1 MSILITGG
9 IGSYFTLSV
18 PCIHTELHL
27 MGVLDARCHSEHGA
41 VAPSGVPPRGPSP
54 APALLA
60 GNITS
65 SPRKPRCCPAPSTNA
80 RSQAGEGVQLRP
92 KALNIFCLSAKSL
105 SHGSL
110 SFFVRQPMAGEEKP
124 GMLRASHRS
133 PKIHSSPQPHGHQAP
148 MAQAAS
154 ASSQHQAHWRWH
166 LAPTQGSQGA
176 PPQEGTLF
184 APSPPPRCHFLPCS
198 S

>member
-27 MGVLDARCHSEHGA
+27 IGVLDARCHSEHRA
-41 VAPSGVPPRGPSP
+41 VAPSGVPPRGLCP

-80 RSQAGEGVQLRP
+80 RSQAGEGVLQQFRP

-110 SFFVRQPMAGEEKP
+110 SFFVCQLMAGEEKP
-124 GMLRASHRS
+124 GMLRASHRA

-176 PPQEGTLF
+176 PRRKG
-184 APSPPPRCHFLPCS
+184 PSLPPHYHFLPCS